1 VDERLGWRRVAGW
14 TIAFCLHRTMV
25 LWFGFNGAFYWEE
38 TYRLLMAEALSQHW
52 QWPLLDV
59 QADPY
64 AGGSLVFAALAA
76 PFVALL
82 GPSLMGLKMMAI
94 LWSAL
99 GFVAW
104 TTLVDRYFGL
114 WPAFV
119 FAFLFVFGPPLFIVY
134 NLIAMGSHAEVMT
147 LAGIQIWLAYRYL
160 YDETHSRAG
169 LFLWAAVAGVGTWFT
184 YTAALPFAA
193 CLLIALVAGVLP
205 PRQWPVPAAG
215 FLLGF
220 APWIV
225 TNVANGAQGL
235 DVLTRTFGL
244 DGSAAAAGSA
254 TYVQTVRYLVTK
266 GIPLGLRFPE
276 LTITLPG
283 EDHVR
288 PLVLGQA
295 YCVLAALGAIALAV
309 ARLLRTGVGFRVRRL
324 AATCPEAPL
333 LVMFP
338 LFVLVLGATDHIFL
352 VIDRV
357 PFFAFRL
364 MVPFLP
370 ALMAVIAIAVG
381 RLPTWPRA
389 ALLILL
395 GCLGGAGTFQVLAA
409 GASERPRLSADARA
423 LGAEAA
429 GHLLYYKHGAD
440 LPRLTER
447 IDAMPE
453 ELRSAA
459 FQGVGF
465 SVAAHYP
472 ATEPVAGFVT
482 QLRDVP
488 AAYRSDAVGGAR
500 LALGPGMAQVLPR
513 TPSAQTD
520 ALRAALDDLDPPKPG
535 Q

>member
-1 VDERLGWRRVAGW
+1 MVALW
-14 TIAFCLHRTMV
+14 TIAFCVHRALV
-25 LWFGFNGAFYWEE
+25 LWVGFNGTFYWEE
-38 TYRLLMAEALSQHW
+38 TYRLLMGEALLHHW
-52 QWPLLDV
+52 PWPLLDV

-64 AGGSLVFAALAA
+64 AGGSLVFSALAM
-76 PFVALL
+76 PVVALL
-82 GPSLMGLKMMAI
+82 GPSLMGLKTVAL

-104 TTLVDRYFGL
+104 TTLVDRYFGR

-119 FAFLFVFGPPLFIVY
+119 FAFLFVFGPPLFVVY

-147 LAGIQIWLAYRYL
+147 LAGMQTWLAYRYL
-160 YDETHSRAG
+160 YGETHSRTALFVWAACAG
-169 LFLWAAVAGVGTWFT
+169 LGAWFT

-193 CLLIALVAGVLP
+193 CLVVALVAGMLA
-205 PRQWPVPAAG
+205 PRQWPVLAAG

-225 TNVANGAQGL
+225 ANVVGGAHGL
-235 DVLTRTFGL
+235 DVLVRTFGL
-244 DGSAAAAGSA
+244 DGSSPAAESA

-276 LTITLPG
+276 LAITVPG

-295 YCVLAALGAIALAV
+295 YCVFAALGTIALV
-309 ARLLRTGVGFRVRRL
+309 LGCVLRTGVGMRVRRL

-338 LFVLVLGATDHIFL
+338 LFVAVLAMTDHIFL
-352 VIDRV
+352 AIDRV

-364 MVPFLP
+364 MVPFVP
-370 ALMAVIAIAVG
+370 ALMAVIAIAAG

-389 ALLILL
+389 ALLVLL
-395 GCLGGAGTFQVLAA
+395 GCLGGAGTFHVLAA
-409 GASERPRLSADARA
+409 GASERPRLTADART

-440 LPRLTER
+440 LALLAER

-453 ELRSAA
+453 KLRGAA
-459 FQGVGF
+459 YQGVGF
-465 SVAAHYP
+465 SIADHYP
-472 ATEPVAGFVT
+472 AAEPVAGFVT
-482 QLRDVP
+482 QLRAVP
-488 AAYRSDAVGGAR
+488 AAFRDDALRGAR
-500 LALGPGMAQVLPR
+500 AALGPGMEQVLPR
-513 TPSAQTD
+513 TPSAETD
-520 ALRAALDDLDPPKPG
+520 ALRAALADLDPPKPG